1 MHQTMKYI
9 TTENVLVGIVYGFSF
24 GIAYAL
30 GIKFANTIFS
40 KNNLSNYHPKQ
51 LYMTHRKKLTKS
63 DILFHEYIKWKQSKN
78 NYSKVLEELKDFFKN
93 KELGNL
99 NKQLE
104 EYDKIRLEEVRSTRN
119 VSNVSH
125 GSNVSNVS
133 HGSNV
138 SNVSSTKD
146 IKSLFD
152 AL

>member
-9 TTENVLVGIVYGFSF
+9 TTENMLVGIVYGFSF

-30 GIKFANTIFS
+30 GIKFTNTIFS

-78 NYSKVLEELKDFFKN
+78 NYSKVLEELKNFFKN
-93 KELGNL
+93 KELRNL

-104 EYDKIRLEEVRSTRN
+104 EYDKIRLEEVRSTRKVGN

-125 GSNVSNVS
+125 GSNVN
-133 HGSNV
+133 
-138 SNVSSTKD
+138 STKD